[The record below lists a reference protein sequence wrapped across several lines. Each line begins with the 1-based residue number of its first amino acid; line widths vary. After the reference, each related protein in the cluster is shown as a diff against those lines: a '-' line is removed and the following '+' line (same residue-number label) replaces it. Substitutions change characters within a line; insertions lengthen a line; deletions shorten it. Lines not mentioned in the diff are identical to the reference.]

1 MKIPQINRM
10 TFRKIIIALATGLIS
25 VFVSILQLETYS
37 PSKIVDSIKLFWAY
51 LNILPFAIAFFV
63 KHYGHEINFFVYY
76 LTVFVQWFVLTLCF
90 FSLKRKIRREKVISI
105 NKDHHLFVKRHG
117 SN

>member
-1 MKIPQINRM
+1 M
-10 TFRKIIIALATGLIS
+10 TLRKIIIAVATGLIS

-37 PSKIVDSIKLFWAY
+37 PSQIIDSIKLFWAY
-51 LNILPFAIAFFV
+51 LNILPLIIAFLV
-63 KHYGHEINFFVYY
+63 KHYGHDINFFVYY

-105 NKDHHLFVKRHG
+105 NKDHRLFFKRYG